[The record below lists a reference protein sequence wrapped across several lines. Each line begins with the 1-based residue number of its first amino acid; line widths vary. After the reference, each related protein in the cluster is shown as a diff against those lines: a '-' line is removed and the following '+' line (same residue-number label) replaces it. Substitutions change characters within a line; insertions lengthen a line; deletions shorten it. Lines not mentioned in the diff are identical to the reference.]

1 MSRYDFA
8 ARDGVS
14 VVTIGWD
21 RPLATFFVQ
30 VSLKT
35 VSGLGD
41 DTTVP
46 LWRGT
51 SRGELPTAAA
61 AIEIAAPYADLPTP
75 LGAILE
81 MDRLRSLGEV
91 DGPAQQ
97 AARPF
102 HAPARPAIRTEAEA
116 REAGYT
122 CAVVADNSLVTLELL
137 VAPNTDLD
145 GTFAAFD
152 RDGGEMLD
160 VHGWNF
166 TIEPE
171 AQE

>member
-14 VVTIGWD
+14 VVAIGWD

-30 VSLKT
+30 VSLET
-35 VSGLGD
+35 VTGLID
-41 DTTVP
+41 DATVQ

-51 SRGELPTAAA
+51 SRGELPTAAS
-61 AIEIAAPYADLPTP
+61 AIAIAAPYADLPAAI
-75 LGAILE
+75 GAILE
-81 MDRLRSLGEV
+81 MDRLRSLVEV

-102 HAPARPAIRTEAEA
+102 HVPARPVIRTEAAA
-116 REAGYT
+116 REPGYT
-122 CAVVADNSLVTLELL
+122 GAVIADSSLVTLELL
-137 VAPNTDLD
+137 VAPDADLD
-145 GTFAAFD
+145 RTFAAFD
-152 RDGGEMLD
+152 RDAGEMLD
-160 VHGWNF
+160 VNGWNF
-166 TIEPE
+166 TIAPE